1 MTKVR
6 HRAKVCLTGFARKNN
21 NLSRGVTD
29 KTDKTPIFRILFRDA
44 YARPLQCA
52 GGLYCKKSY
61 KLVSQSVTG
70 CLVAAAQG
78 FLRFSWSVTKAAKS
92 VTIRHKLRFPTSVPG
107 VEAGVGNCMP
117 DDIGM
122 QNV

>member
-6 HRAKVCLTGFARKNN
+6 HRAKVCLTGFAHKNN

-61 KLVSQSVTG
+61 KCHSPSQAVLSLRHKGFFDFLGPSQKPLSPSQSVTSFAFRHRCQG
-70 CLVAAAQG
+70 LRPGSGIACLM
-78 FLRFSWSVTKAAKS
+78 
-92 VTIRHKLRFPTSVPG
+92 I
-107 VEAGVGNCMP
+107 
-117 DDIGM
+117 
-122 QNV
+122 